1 MMDGLGA
8 GVLSN
13 IGLHRVLCRHDSP
26 PGHFQRQGRLH
37 MEGREAQR
45 DSIASLAGHEG
56 EPCVRSRR
64 VYGPVK
70 VGPVCPR
77 GAAAHRLRPHR
88 RRNPRPSWQ
97 LEGSHEDERPSDLI
111 SEPSASALVAKTL
124 RYKMGVADRNEIVY
138 KIKDEF
144 STNYTVERTEVET
157 TELPLSMQSAILTGL
172 SRSPWEV
179 EKEVLVQCPTSSCTW
194 PPFRTLGVC
203 QRCNNVTASLTR
215 IGNFSDALVSISDAV
230 VGRSGLI
237 INNGSESPPST
248 AYSLPN
254 GHFIANV
261 NGCPLYSGYDGN
273 SLCTKEVQE
282 KTNAVYSEEKY
293 LITSFGTSNPNKTN
307 TMTDINTNLVH
318 ERHLPRYRSGQ
329 RIHLSVAG
337 RASTGDRLLENITD
351 ATDAVRTP
359 DSWHRGPEDSSL
371 GPEYIP
377 PPDEV
382 NSLEFNPR
390 YSAAGYSG
398 LVLQAQDNETYTVS
412 AHSVMSINAY
422 LQRLFLANYTDA
434 NGPQAISDFGSEA
447 VDELKNFGKL
457 ANLASGVVGINGA
470 SYFNSLGT
478 KLPLKASPPALNNIW
493 TWNMTNIT
501 SDFYTLSTSMTNE
514 MRRNDRAYTT
524 SLGQDGTM
532 TQTGEVQR
540 WTVVY
545 EIQWPWIALHALTL
559 LLGILFLCITLW
571 SSEHEP
577 LWKSSTLATIR
588 RGYELGGALEGVDT
602 VLEMERKA
610 REAYVKVPPSGDGGE
625 SAACIRKVQA
635 DAAGVERVSGSFE
648 GREREAAAR

>member
-1 MMDGLGA
+1 MDGLGA
-8 GVLSN
+8 GVLSTT
-13 IGLHRVLCRHDSP
+13 GLHRVLCRHDSP

-37 MEGREAQR
+37 MEGRDAQR
-45 DSIASLAGHEG
+45 DSIGSLAGHEG
-56 EPCVRSRR
+56 EPCVRPRR
-64 VYGPVK
+64 VYGPVE
-70 VGPVCPR
+70 VDPVCPR

-88 RRNPRPSWQ
+88 RRNPRPSRQ
-97 LEGSHEDERPSDLI
+97 SEGSHEDERPALAPVRRVLTLLAIGLDPFAQQLI
-111 SEPSASALVAKTL
+111 QYRSYLVSEPSASALVAKTS
-124 RYKMGVADRNEIVY
+124 RYEMGVADRNEIVY

-144 STNYTVERTEVET
+144 STNYTVETTVVET

-179 EKEVLVQCPTSSCTW
+179 EKEVLVQCPTSNCTW

-203 QRCNNVTASLTR
+203 QRCNNVTASLAR
-215 IGNFSDALVSISDAV
+215 IGNLSDALVSISDAV

-293 LITSFGTSNPNKTN
+293 SITSFGTGNPNKIN
-307 TMTDINTNLVH
+307 TMRDIDTLIW
-318 ERHLPRYRSGQ
+318 SM
-329 RIHLSVAG
+329 SVISPDVEAVN
-337 RASTGDRLLENITD
+337 ASTSLWPDVRLQATECALYYCVKDVSSSMAGNQLLENITE

-371 GPEYIP
+371 GPEYVP

-398 LVLQAQDNETYTVS
+398 LVLQSQDNDTYT
-412 AHSVMSINAY
+412 
-422 LQRLFLANYTDA
+422 
-434 NGPQAISDFGSEA
+434 NGD
-447 VDELKNFGKL
+447 L
-457 ANLASGVVGINGA
+457 
-470 SYFNSLGT
+470 
-478 KLPLKASPPALNNIW
+478 
-493 TWNMTNIT
+493 
-501 SDFYTLSTSMTNE
+501 
-514 MRRNDRAYTT
+514 
-524 SLGQDGTM
+524 
-532 TQTGEVQR
+532 QR
-540 WTVVY
+540 WTMVY

-571 SSEHEP
+571 DSEHVP
-577 LWKSSTLATIR
+577 LWKSITLATIR
-588 RGYELGGALEGVDT
+588 RGYELGGALGGVDT

-635 DAAGVERVSGSFE
+635 DAVGVVPERVSGSFE